1 MNLDKYPDVLTLRE
15 CQKIL
20 QVSRGTM
27 LRLLH
32 EGEIPAFRIG
42 NRGAFSGKKCSN
54 SSSAANT
61 ENNRNE
67 PFRLGI
73 PMRNHAEILPFK
85 SILRFRNVPKFS
97 SA

>member
-42 NRGAFSGKKCSN
+42 NRWRIQRK
-54 SSSAANT
+54 
-61 ENNRNE
+61 EM
-67 PFRLGI
+67 L
-73 PMRNHAEILPFK
+73 
-85 SILRFRNVPKFS
+85 
-97 SA
+97 

>member
-42 NRGAFSGKKCSN
+42 NRWRIQRKKCSEFIER
-54 SSSAANT
+54 SEY

-67 PFRLGI
+67 PFHLGI
-73 PMRNHAEILPFK
+73 PMRNTRK
-85 SILRFRNVPKFS
+85 SSV
-97 SA
+97 